1 MALFSLSWAL
11 TGNLVS
17 VIPDLRLDPSP
28 SMKQEALQ
36 LGPSDVSLP
45 VAFIVHCTRF
55 YLLLL
60 G

>member
-1 MALFSLSWAL
+1 MVI
-11 TGNLVS
+11 LVS
-17 VIPDLRLDPSP
+17 VISDLWLEPSP
-28 SMKQEALQ
+28 SVRQEALQ